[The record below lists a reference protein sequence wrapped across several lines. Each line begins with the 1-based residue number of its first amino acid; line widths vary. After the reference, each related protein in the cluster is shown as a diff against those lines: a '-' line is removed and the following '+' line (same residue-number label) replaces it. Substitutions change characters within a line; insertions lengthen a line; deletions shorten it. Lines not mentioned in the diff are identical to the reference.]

1 MRTLAG
7 VDVGTRMT
15 KAVVVDDAGRIL
27 GKASL
32 ATGHDLAGAARRA
45 LDRAEAELPSSA
57 PRPDYVAATGYGRYQ
72 VPFRHVQITE
82 ITCHG
87 RGAVELFPATRSLL
101 DVGAMN
107 ARAIRVEP
115 TGRVRSFRMN
125 DKCASGA
132 GRFLER
138 VARGLELELGDIGAL
153 SLRATSPQP
162 ISSICAVL
170 AESEVIN
177 LVTVGHAV
185 EDILAGTHQS
195 IAERIAALL
204 RQVGVE
210 PEVALTGGVTRNVGM
225 VRALEERL
233 GVRLNVHP
241 DAEYAGALGAALLAL
256 GRRRRLE
263 AQARSAG
270 ESFPASGSDDSE
282 SWVAIRGPHDP

>member
-1 MRTLAG
+1 MIRVAG

-15 KAVVVDDAGRIL
+15 KAVVVDGEGRIA

-32 ATGHDLAGAARRA
+32 ATGHDLPGAARRA
-45 LDRAEAELPSSA
+45 LDRALAECPDG
-57 PRPDYVAATGYGRYQ
+57 RPDYVASTGFGRYQ
-72 VPFRHVQITE
+72 VPFRDVQITE

-87 RGAVELFPATRSLL
+87 RGAVALYPGTRSIL

-107 ARAIRVEP
+107 ARAIRVEGS
-115 TGRVRSFRMN
+115 GRVAAFRMN

-138 VARGLELELGDIGAL
+138 VAKGLELELGDIGAL
-153 SLRATSPQP
+153 SLRAASPQP

-177 LVTVGHAV
+177 LVTIGHSV
-185 EDILAGTHQS
+185 EDILAGTHES
-195 IAERIAALL
+195 IAARIAALL

-210 PEVALTGGVTRNVGM
+210 PEVTLTGGVTKNVGM
-225 VRALEERL
+225 VRALEQRL
-233 GVRLNVHP
+233 GVELRVHP

-256 GRRRRLE
+256 GRQKRLGLGRPAGAE
-263 AQARSAG
+263 AAKAAPAG
-270 ESFPASGSDDSE
+270 RDQRLA
-282 SWVAIRGPHDP
+282 

>member
-1 MRTLAG
+1 MRTVAG

-15 KAVVVDDAGRIL
+15 KAVVIDDSGKVIGR
-27 GKASL
+27 ATL

-45 LDRAEAELPSSA
+45 LDRALSET
-57 PRPDYVAATGYGRYQ
+57 PDGQTPPAYVAATGFGRYQ
-72 VPFRHVQITE
+72 VPFRDAQITE

-87 RGAVELFPATRSLL
+87 RGAVALAAGTRSVL

-107 ARAIRVEP
+107 ARAMRVDP
-115 TGRVRSFRMN
+115 NGRVRAFRMN

-138 VARGLELELGDIGAL
+138 VAKGLELELGDIGPL
-153 SLRATSPQP
+153 SLRAKAPQP

-177 LVTVGHAV
+177 LVTIGHGV
-185 EDILAGTHQS
+185 EDILAGTHES
-195 IAERIAALL
+195 IAGRVAALL

-210 PEVALTGGVTRNVGM
+210 QDVTLTGGVTKNVGM
-225 VRALEERL
+225 VRALGDRL
-233 GVRLNVHP
+233 GVPVTVPP

-256 GRRRRLE
+256 GRLRRLE
-263 AQARSAG
+263 STGSRPVGGLLKQAR
-270 ESFPASGSDDSE
+270 
-282 SWVAIRGPHDP
+282 

>member
-1 MRTLAG
+1 MMRVAG

-15 KAVVVDDAGRIL
+15 KAVVIDGAGRMI

-32 ATGHDLAGAARRA
+32 PTGHDLPGAARRA
-45 LDRAEAELPSSA
+45 LDRALAESPDG
-57 PRPDYVAATGYGRYQ
+57 RPEYVASTGFGRYQ
-72 VPFRHVQITE
+72 VPFRDVQITE

-87 RGAVELFPATRSLL
+87 RGAVALFPGTRSVL

-107 ARAIRVEP
+107 ARAIRIEP
-115 TGRVRSFRMN
+115 NGRVSSFRMN

-138 VARGLELELGDIGAL
+138 VAKGLELELGDIGAL
-153 SLRATSPQP
+153 SLRAQAPQP

-185 EDILAGTHQS
+185 EDILAGTHES
-195 IAERIAALL
+195 IAGRIAALL

-210 PEVALTGGVTRNVGM
+210 PEVTLTGGVTRNMGM
-225 VRALEERL
+225 VRALEQRL
-233 GVRLNVHP
+233 GMPLRVHE
-241 DAEYAGALGAALLAL
+241 DSEYAGALGAALLAL
-256 GRRRRLE
+256 GRLRRLGRREE
-263 AQARSAG
+263 AAPG
-270 ESFPASGSDDSE
+270 ESAS
-282 SWVAIRGPHDP
+282 